1 MRRRAHGLTSA
12 GLAGLYPPTDAFHSV
27 PGHIYLLW
35 LREVGPAQKRR
46 LHIRIQVLRG
56 PWLELSVCERVA
68 ATRVR
73 AGCDAIGTPTWL
85 SAIVLEWNARLSVNR
100 LRLDAR
106 IVLIMESPRCRNT
119 LAEITFIPIRDS
131 ILVLTVNWFL
141 SVFGCYCYLPF
152 ESFKV
157 VSSKHCSKYSIKL
170 TYKVPIGL

>member
-1 MRRRAHGLTSA
+1 MTWTERVWESGRDPR
-12 GLAGLYPPTDAFHSV
+12 P
-27 PGHIYLLW
+27 
-35 LREVGPAQKRR
+35 RR
-46 LHIRIQVLRG
+46 LWRDR
-56 PWLELSVCERVA
+56 
-68 ATRVR
+68 
-73 AGCDAIGTPTWL
+73 TPTWL

-170 TYKVPIGL
+170 TYKVPIGLYKAETMIYLVPCKLCSCCVTYFLAVR